1 MVKGFISLLIV
12 PDRRRPIRLGPE
24 AGLSGKNPLLMRS
37 ELFLSRSDCLKSSFL

>member
-12 PDRRRPIRLGPE
+12 PDKRRPIRLGPE
-24 AGLSGKNPLLMRS
+24 AGLSGKNPLLMCS